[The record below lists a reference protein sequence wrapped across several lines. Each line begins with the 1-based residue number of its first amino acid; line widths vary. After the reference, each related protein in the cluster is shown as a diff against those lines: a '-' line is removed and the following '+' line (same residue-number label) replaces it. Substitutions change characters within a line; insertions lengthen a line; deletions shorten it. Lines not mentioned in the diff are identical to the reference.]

1 MDCFEPEEPLHYA
14 GQVWMQPPWDSGRR
28 KSQIHTLPWANNG
41 TLWISG
47 SHTWISQAVEV
58 IHEQGGIPFLYQ
70 CESHVHFYT
79 WSWCRPEVWVCEC
92 EGFKYLFVL
101 HKENFTGLHEYL
113 SELQCNISFFFF
125 FQQQLMMFLG
135 KDCSSTKL
143 SRDQSST

>member
-1 MDCFEPEEPLHYA
+1 MDCFEPVEPLHYA

-70 CESHVHFYT
+70 CESRVHFYT

-92 EGFKYLFVL
+92 EGFKYLYCIKKISQDCMNTFQ
-101 HKENFTGLHEYL
+101 N
-113 SELQCNISFFFF
+113 CNVTFHYFF

>member
-1 MDCFEPEEPLHYA
+1 MDCFEPVEPLHYA

-92 EGFKYLFVL
+92 EGFKYLYCIKKISQDCMNTFQ
-101 HKENFTGLHEYL
+101 N
-113 SELQCNISFFFF
+113 CNVTFHYFF